1 MGKGR
6 ARKASSRSR
15 GANPTSG
22 RATSPAPYGEGRT
35 GGREPLLRL
44 EPQADGPVGL
54 TAGDHVRLLAELLQP
69 TGPEMARRWLAI
81 LAMVP
86 REEREDVVRAISKRV
101 VETYGNSI
109 HRAESFGLCAISPAV
124 QREGYSE
131 HVETTDVNRPPHGEI
146 RGDRAA
152 PSRGA

>member
-1 MGKGR
+1 MTG
-6 ARKASSRSR
+6 
-15 GANPTSG
+15 
-22 RATSPAPYGEGRT
+22 GEGMT

-44 EPQADGPVGL
+44 RPAVEGPGEL

-86 REEREDVVRAISKRV
+86 REEREDVVRAISQRV
-101 VETYGNSI
+101 VETYGSSI
-109 HRAESFGLCAISPAV
+109 HRAESFGLRAISPEV

-131 HVETTDVNRPPHGEI
+131 HVETTYARVPHLEPNREG
-146 RGDRAA
+146 RAST
-152 PSRGA
+152 SRGA